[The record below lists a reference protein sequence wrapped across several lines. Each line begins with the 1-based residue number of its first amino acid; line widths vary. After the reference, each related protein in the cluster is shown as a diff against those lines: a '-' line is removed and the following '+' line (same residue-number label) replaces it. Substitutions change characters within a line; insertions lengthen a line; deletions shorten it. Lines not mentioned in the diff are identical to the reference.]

1 MKDIKY
7 KIEFFSDW
15 NCGSGLSAGADV
27 DALVIKNNLGLPF
40 VPGKTIKGLLRDAAY
55 DLIDTEVS
63 KVDIDLL
70 TKCFGLAPVK
80 TTDKEETSVE
90 PALSFFTNVQLA
102 ADIQNY
108 FENAEKNPSIANKKE
123 SFYRKISSTKIDSKT
138 GVAEKHSLRKIQ
150 VSIPLELYGEIQN
163 VPSECIEGLAQCMKM
178 IKRLGTSRNRGFG
191 RCKLEIIE
199 QKEGCNA

>member
-27 DALVIKNNLGLPF
+27 DSLVIKNNLGLPF

-63 KVDIDLL
+63 KVDADLL
-70 TKCFGLAPVK
+70 SQCFGIAPVK
-80 TTDKEETSVE
+80 INDKEETRVE
-90 PALSFFTNVQLA
+90 SALSFFTNAQLA

-108 FENAEKNPSIANKKE
+108 FENTEPNSYKAMKKE
-123 SFYRKISSTKIDSKT
+123 SLYRKISSTKIDSKR
-138 GVAEKHSLRKIQ
+138 GVAEKNSLRKIQ

-163 VPSECIEGLAQCMKM
+163 VPEKCVEGLSQCMKM

-199 QKEGCNA
+199 QKEVCNA